1 MIFLI
6 PRGRQTRA
14 FLGALLCA
22 WGINVAANA
31 QEAAVPP
38 KTAAAEQVA
47 FELWLEDFKNEAS
60 DQGISANTLETAF
73 QDVAPLARV
82 LELDQRQ
89 PEFTLTLGRYLKNA
103 ITEQRVEQGRELLA
117 RHGGLLQKVSREY
130 GVQPRFLVAFW
141 GLESNFGEFTGGFSV
156 IAALATLAH
165 DTRRSDFFRRELIHA
180 LRIIEDGHIG
190 AAAMSGSWAGAM
202 GQLQFMPSTF
212 TGYAIDGNAD
222 GKNDIW
228 HSLPDIFAS
237 AANYLRA
244 VGWRGDE
251 TWGREVKLPA
261 DFDWE
266 LAGLGTQKTLGEW
279 QALGVRRAE
288 GGDLPVVGREGSILL
303 PAGYQGPAFLVYKN
317 FRTTMI
323 WNRST
328 LYAIAVGHLA
338 DRLAGKGPL
347 VARPSSEKNPL
358 RHSDIELLQIR
369 LAALGFDPGEAD
381 GRAGPKTRK
390 ALKAFQRS
398 RGLPADGYPTREILG
413 LVSRS

>member
-1 MIFLI
+1 MTFLLSS
-6 PRGRQTRA
+6 GRRTRI

-22 WGINVAANA
+22 WGFGVAANA
-31 QEAAVPP
+31 QEATAPP
-38 KTAAAEQVA
+38 KPAVMEHTSFEQ
-47 FELWLEDFKNEAS
+47 WLDDFKAEARAK
-60 DQGISANTLETAF
+60 GISSETLASAF
-73 QDVAPLARV
+73 QDVTPLARV

-89 PEFTLTLGRYLKNA
+89 PEFTLTLGRYLKSA
-103 ITEQRVEQGRELLA
+103 ITEQRVDQGRKLLA
-117 RHGGLLQKVSREY
+117 KHGGLLQEVSRKY

-141 GLESNFGEFTGGFSV
+141 GLESNYGDFTGGFSV

-165 DTRRSDFFRRELIHA
+165 DTRRSDFFRRELHHA
-180 LRIIEDGHIG
+180 LRIIEDGHIR
-190 AAAMSGSWAGAM
+190 AESMSGSWAGAM

-237 AANYLRA
+237 AAHYLQA

-251 TWGREVKLPA
+251 TWGREVKLP
-261 DFDWE
+261 DGFDWD
-266 LAGLGTQKTLGEW
+266 LAELGTQKSLGEW
-279 QALGVRRAE
+279 QALGVRRAN
-288 GGDLPVVGREGSILL
+288 GGDLPTVDIQGSVVL
-303 PAGYQGPAFLVYKN
+303 PAGHRGPAFLVYKN

-347 VARPSSEKNPL
+347 VAKPAVEESPL
-358 RHSDIELLQIR
+358 RRSDIELLQVR

-413 LVSRS
+413 LVLRS

>member
-1 MIFLI
+1 MNFLT
-6 PRGRQTRA
+6 PHSRRTNA
-14 FLGALLCA
+14 FLAVIIL
-22 WGINVAANA
+22 VAGLTATANA
-31 QEAAVPP
+31 QEA
-38 KTAAAEQVA
+38 TATGTDPGQPG
-47 FELWLEDFKNEAS
+47 FHLWLEDFKAEALGK
-60 DQGISANTLETAF
+60 GISPQTLAEAF
-73 QDVAPLARV
+73 KDIKPIARV

-103 ITEQRVEQGRELLA
+103 VTDQRVNQGRDLLV
-117 RHGGLLQKVSREY
+117 RHGELLQKVGRQY

-141 GLESNFGEFTGGFSV
+141 GMESNFGEFTGGFSV
-156 IAALATLAH
+156 IGALATLAH
-165 DTRRSDFFRRELIHA
+165 DPRRSGFFRRELIQA
-180 LRIIEDGHIG
+180 LKILEEDHIK
-190 AAAMSGSWAGAM
+190 AKEMSGSWAGAM

-212 TGYAIDGNAD
+212 TGYAVDGNAD

-228 HSLPDIFAS
+228 RSLPDIFAS
-237 AANYLRA
+237 AANYLRS

-261 DFDWE
+261 GFDWD
-266 LAGLGTQKTLGEW
+266 LAGRGTKKTLGEW
-279 QALGVRRAE
+279 QALGVRQAN
-288 GGDLPVVGREGSILL
+288 GGNLPNGDHQGSILL
-303 PAGYQGPAFLVYKN
+303 PAGHRGPAFLVYQN

-323 WNRST
+323 WNNST

-347 VARPSSEKNPL
+347 VAQVPAEEAPL
-358 RHSDIELLQIR
+358 RRSDIVLLQDR

-413 LVSRS
+413 LISRS